1 MPSTTQAALIKRLG
15 DDTVGYITLT
25 TTSSGSTTTVVCTA
39 FANLGAE
46 EDGDIQGWIRCT
58 SGSNDGEVRRI
69 KGGASGYTN
78 SSVTA
83 TTNFAFTN
91 TVASGVTFE
100 LWTTVDPAEL
110 ITALNAASRLLY
122 PHLHLPLRDESLT
135 VDNIA
140 LNGSFETTLSA
151 SLSVPAVER
160 ARVGRV
166 AAFVV
171 AASDASALAQSQ
183 ADQLGDGTADEV
195 QINLA
200 IDALP

>member
-1 MPSTTQAALIKRLG
+1 MPSTSQAVLIQRLG
-15 DDTVGYITLT
+15 EATVGYISLT

-83 TTNFAFTN
+83 TVNFAFTN

-100 LWTTVDPAEL
+100 LWTTVDPTEL
-110 ITALNAASRLLY
+110 INALNRARELIFPDLY
-122 PHLHLPLRDESLT
+122 LPLRDQSLF
-135 VDNIA
+135 VDSLV
-140 LNGSFETTLSA
+140 LNGGFETTLSA

-171 AASDASALAQSQ
+171 AASDATTLQKNQ
-183 ADQLGDGTADEV
+183 ADRLGNGTADDV
-195 QINLA
+195 QLNAA
-200 IDALP
+200 IDDLP